1 MLRRIRNFV
10 TWVVGIGTLALIV
23 GAFVVSLT
31 SQPTLE
37 QIAMVT
43 QIAVRA
49 TLTARADTRT
59 PIVFAPPDEAAPTVA
74 AIFPSRTPTSTAS
87 ATPTSTPT
95 STASATPLITPAT
108 ITPEGMLPTAT
119 PASSA
124 LNDTQ
129 LVSGQP
135 GVIGQPT
142 AVVHIVQLR
151 ESMFRIAQQYDVSVE
166 AIIAANAVPDP
177 NRIFVGQALLIPQG
191 GTVQPPLQTPTTMF
205 PAQAT
210 ALAIVT
216 SAGLSVEDLGVVTIP
231 PTITPT
237 IPPAPTAVNG
247 LKVDYFVQM
256 SDETVA
262 NIRRIYAI
270 GKAMGRNSSAFSK
283 LGDSTIENPFFLTRF
298 DEGTYHLG
306 DYLYLQSVIE
316 HYRGSFARQGMA
328 VRRGL
333 HTWSVLDPMW
343 APKPN
348 CAGGEHMLA
357 CEFRVHNPSILIVR
371 MGSNDAGIPD
381 TVDKNLREIVEF
393 TIESGV
399 IPVMATKA
407 DRFDGADN
415 VNNNI
420 IRQIAKDYHLPL
432 WDFDLVAGTIPGRG
446 LGPDNVHMTTFYA
459 HDYRSSLAFRT
470 GNGVHNLTALITL
483 DRVWRALEGEQ
494 QP

>member
-1 MLRRIRNFV
+1 MLRRIRLV
-10 TWVVGIGTLALIV
+10 VMWIVGIGTLALIV
-23 GAFVVSLT
+23 GAFVVSLS

-37 QIAMVT
+37 QIALVT

-59 PIVFAPPDEAAPTVA
+59 PIVFAPPDEAAATVA
-74 AIFPSRTPTSTAS
+74 PIFPSRTPSSTATE
-87 ATPTSTPT
+87 TPTITPT

-108 ITPEGMLPTAT
+108 ITPEGMIAAPTQPPGSDT
-119 PASSA
+119 A
-124 LNDTQ
+124 LNGISGIQ

-135 GVIGQPT
+135 T
-142 AVVHIVQLR
+142 AVIHIVQLR
-151 ESMFRIAQQYDVSVE
+151 ESMFRIAQQYGISVE
-166 AIIAANAVPDP
+166 AISAANALPDP

-191 GTVQPPLQTPTTMF
+191 GTVQPPPQTPTTVF

-216 SAGLSVEDLGVVTIP
+216 SAGLSVEDLGTIPIP
-231 PTITPT
+231 PTVTPT
-237 IPPAPTAVNG
+237 IPPPPTAVNG

-262 NIRRIYAI
+262 NIRQIYAI
-270 GKAMGRNSSAFSK
+270 GQAMGRDDAAFSK
-283 LGDSTIENPFFLTRF
+283 LGDSTIENPFFLARF
-298 DEGTYHLG
+298 DEEAYHLG
-306 DYLYLQSVIE
+306 DYLYLQSVID
-316 HYRGSFARQGMA
+316 HYRGSFGRQGMA

-343 APKPN
+343 APKPT
-348 CAGGEHMLA
+348 CLGGEHMLA
-357 CEFRVHNPSILIVR
+357 CEFRVHNPSVLVVR

-399 IPVMATKA
+399 IPIMATKA

-415 VNNNI
+415 INNEI

-483 DRVWRALEGEQ
+483 DRVWRVLEG
-494 QP
+494 